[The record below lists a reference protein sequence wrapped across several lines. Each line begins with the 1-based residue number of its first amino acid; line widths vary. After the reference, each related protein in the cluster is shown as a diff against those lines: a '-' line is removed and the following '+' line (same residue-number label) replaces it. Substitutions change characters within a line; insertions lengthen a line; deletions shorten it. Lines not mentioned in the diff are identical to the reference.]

1 MNQNSPGEIRE
12 KHEEQSLQK
21 ISLQN
26 NRTQFT
32 NISQLMDTKTTQT
45 LKIQIQKPLPIR
57 SDIK

>member
-45 LKIQIQKPLPIR
+45 LKIQIQKTLPIR